1 MKKVILS
8 IAVIVVF
15 TGYSLFQRTESE
27 EVNVIVPQNSSPS
40 PSATQNQNS
49 QSSIVSPTS
58 VFKDGV
64 YTGDVKDA
72 FYGDLQVRVNI
83 QNGRIVDVNF
93 LKYPNDRDTSIEI
106 NKQAM
111 PILRSEAIKIQ
122 NSQVDIVSGA
132 TQTSEAYRQS
142 LQSALDKA
150 RG

>member
-8 IAVIVVF
+8 IVVIVVF